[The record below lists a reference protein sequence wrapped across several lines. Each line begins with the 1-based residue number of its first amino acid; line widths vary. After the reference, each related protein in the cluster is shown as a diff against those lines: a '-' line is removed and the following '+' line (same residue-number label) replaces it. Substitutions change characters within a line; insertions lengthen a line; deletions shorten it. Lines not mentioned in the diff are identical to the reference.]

1 MNRIFSGIQP
11 TGFIHIGNY
20 LGALKQWVK
29 LQDQGEAIFC
39 VVDLH
44 ALTIDQD
51 PKKYPEQVL
60 NLAIDYLAI
69 GMDPQKSILFVQSQV
84 QEHTELTWIF
94 NTLTP
99 IGELN
104 RMTQYKDKSKQH
116 AENINVGLFDY
127 PVLMA
132 ADILLYKADTVPVG
146 EDQVQHV
153 ELTRTIARRFNKKY
167 GNTFP
172 EPKPYLTN
180 GARIGGLDGKGK
192 MSKSLNNYVAVF
204 DKPEDII
211 AKFKKA
217 TTDSGKEI
225 RFGKDKPEISNLL
238 TIYMAFTDKDEKT
251 AVAELAGKGYGEFK
265 EILGNTVAEALAP
278 FRVKRQKLE
287 KNPNAVRDILQEGA
301 KRARE
306 IAAATMAEVRDKV
319 GLKI

>member
-1 MNRIFSGIQP
+1 MKRIFSGIQP

-29 LQDQGEAIFC
+29 LQDQTEAIFC

-51 PKKYPEQVL
+51 PKKYPEQVM

-69 GMDPQKSILFVQSQV
+69 GMDPQKAILFIQSQV
-84 QEHTELTWIF
+84 REHTELTWIF

-99 IGELN
+99 MGELN

-116 AENINVGLFDY
+116 AQNINVGLFDY

-167 GNTFP
+167 GQTFP
-172 EPKPYLTN
+172 EPKPFLAT
-180 GARIGGLDGKGK
+180 GARIGGLDGTGK

-211 AKFKKA
+211 TKFKKA

-225 RFGKDKPEISNLL
+225 RFGQDKPEISNLL
-238 TIYMAFTDKDEKT
+238 KIYMAFTDKDEKT
-251 AVAELAGKGYGEFK
+251 VMAEMAGKGYGEFK
-265 EILGNTVAEALAP
+265 EILGKTVAEALAP
-278 FRVKRQKLE
+278 FRAKRQQLE
-287 KNPNAVRDILQEGA
+287 KNPNEIRDILQDGA

>member
-1 MNRIFSGIQP
+1 
-11 TGFIHIGNY
+11 
-20 LGALKQWVK
+20 L
-29 LQDQGEAIFC
+29 E
-39 VVDLH
+39 
-44 ALTIDQD
+44 
-51 PKKYPEQVL
+51 
-60 NLAIDYLAI
+60 
-69 GMDPQKSILFVQSQV
+69 
-84 QEHTELTWIF
+84 
-94 NTLTP
+94 
-99 IGELN
+99 